1 MKYIWMIIF
10 VLMLA
15 GIGMAYLVTSIMD
28 YLLPNRP
35 ETEIVVESPN
45 ISK

>member
-15 GIGMAYLVTSIMD
+15 GIGMAYLITSVMD
-28 YLLPNRP
+28 YLLPDRS
-35 ETEIVVESPN
+35 EAEIVVVSPD